1 MNIERRLLILSCSQR
16 KCTSPEPVPAIER
29 YNGPFYFV
37 LRRFLRK
44 FPCQASLLDVHIL
57 SAAYGLIPRDF
68 PTPWYDRKMDMSRAV
83 ELQPQVNTTFS
94 DIVRDNYDSICFA
107 LGKAYLKGFEN
118 ALELVPS
125 ETELV
130 ITHGRI
136 GEQQAQL
143 KEWLWTENPHTRIDR
158 SPNEIRS
165 N

>member
-16 KCTSPEPVPAIER
+16 KCTSPEPLPAIER

-44 FPCQASLLDVHIL
+44 CPCQASLLDVHIL
-57 SAAYGLIPRDF
+57 SAVHGLIPGDF
-68 PTPWYDRKMDMSRAV
+68 STPWYDRKMDMSRAI

-94 DIVRDNYDSICFA
+94 DILRYNHTSICFV
-107 LGKAYLKGFEN
+107 LGKTYRKAFEN
-118 ALELVPS
+118 ALEFVPS
-125 ETELV
+125 DTELI

-143 KEWLWTENPHTRIDR
+143 KEWLWKNSNTTREKTDGYY
-158 SPNEIRS
+158 
-165 N
+165 